1 MKKHILTH
9 VMTLRYS
16 INFSHYSF
24 FQLLKREDY
33 WTSHQIID
41 IPTFYIM
48 GKTIS
53 NPIKLELHIDVHGSS
68 KAAKFVYALGNNSE
82 SQHLAQLTCRT
93 VDT

>member
-1 MKKHILTH
+1 
-9 VMTLRYS
+9 
-16 INFSHYSF
+16 
-24 FQLLKREDY
+24 
-33 WTSHQIID
+33 
-41 IPTFYIM
+41 M